1 MKKKS
6 LLEIILNFLKIKR
19 SKGDKINKSNNM
31 KLKDIKNP
39 LSHSKILTPLFH
51 SKTNITTT
59 QLLKVLQ
66 RAKSSSSLFNYKKW
80 SISWEDYMK
89 YLEEDN

>member
-6 LLEIILNFLKIKR
+6 FLEKILNFLKIKR
-19 SKGDKINKSNNM
+19 SKRDKIKKSNNM
-31 KLKDIKNP
+31 KLKDIKSP

-80 SISWEDYMK
+80 SISWGDYMK

>member
-6 LLEIILNFLKIKR
+6 FLEKIYIFLKIKR
-19 SKGDKINKSNNM
+19 WKTGKINKHNNI
-31 KLKDIKNP
+31 KLKNANSLLSYSKVSSP
-39 LSHSKILTPLFH
+39 LHFK
-51 SKTNITTT
+51 KNITTT

-66 RAKSSSSLFNYKKW
+66 RAKSSSLLFDYKKW
-80 SISWEDYMK
+80 SISLEDYMK

>member
-6 LLEIILNFLKIKR
+6 FLEIILNFLKIKR
-19 SKGDKINKSNNM
+19 DRGDKKNKSNNM
-31 KLKDIKNP
+31 ILKDIKN
-39 LSHSKILTPLFH
+39 PLFH

-59 QLLKVLQ
+59 ELLKVLQ
-66 RAKSSSSLFNYKKW
+66 RAKASSSLFDYKKW
-80 SISWEDYMK
+80 LISWSDYMK

>member
-6 LLEIILNFLKIKR
+6 LLEILLNFLKIKR
-19 SKGDKINKSNNM
+19 YKSHKKRKVKI
-31 KLKDIKNP
+31 KDVKP
-39 LSHSKILTPLFH
+39 FLT

-59 QLLKVLQ
+59 ELLKLLQ
-66 RAKSSSSLFNYKKW
+66 RAKSSSSLFNYKEW
-80 SISWEDYMK
+80 SISLEDYMK

>member
-6 LLEIILNFLKIKR
+6 FLEKILHFLNIKR
-19 SKGDKINKSNNM
+19 SKIDKINKSNNM
-31 KLKDIKNP
+31 KLKDIKSP
-39 LSHSKILTPLFH
+39 LSHSRILTPLFR
-51 SKTNITTT
+51 SKSNITTT

-80 SISWEDYMK
+80 SISWEDYIK
-89 YLEEDN
+89 YLQEDN